1 VGSLAV
7 AAFLLSFIA
16 LICSVFTRALST
28 CLFCLTEFSNV
39 SELPTVE
46 ALGGPLLWM
55 EVFSSKDCALVDQ
68 ALQYNLIS
76 LSLTLDTEN
85 D

>member
-1 VGSLAV
+1 MGSLAV

-28 CLFCLTEFSNV
+28 CLFCLAEFGNV
-39 SELPTVE
+39 SKLPTVE
-46 ALGGPLLWM
+46 ALGGPLLWI

-68 ALQYNLIS
+68 AL
-76 LSLTLDTEN
+76 
-85 D
+85 

>member
-7 AAFLLSFIA
+7 AAFILSFIT
-16 LICSVFTRALST
+16 LICSVFTRALSV

-39 SELPTVE
+39 SKLPIVE

-55 EVFSSKDCALVDQ
+55 EVFSSKDCALVD
-68 ALQYNLIS
+68 
-76 LSLTLDTEN
+76 
-85 D
+85 